1 MFLGRTTEKFGST
14 ARGIGA
20 VVVIVWLTLTAVTP
34 SAAQNSTGA
43 DQAALEAKKA
53 ALFQQMLADPANLDV
68 TFAYAETA
76 AQLGDNEAA
85 VSALERM
92 LLFNPDLPRVDL
104 ELGALYFRMGSF
116 EMAQSYFEK
125 ALAANPPPEVKARVD
140 QYVAQIAREEMPSR
154 FTGYLLLGAQYQ
166 SDANVA
172 PGSATIDSP
181 IGPLLLSS
189 QFVKMRDEN
198 LFLTGSA
205 LYSYDLGTQNRDT
218 LEVIGT
224 GFVQHYFRVQ
234 RLSLDLGEL
243 TAGPRFQLPQQGL
256 PGLDAVSLKP
266 YAIINEVGLGQKQ
279 YFDTVGAGIE
289 GTAALWQDVAAKLSF
304 EFRHKTFTN
313 QPDRPSSTGLNGD
326 DKLVSLVVSKPVTGN
341 SLLLFQFAYLDQAT
355 RFAYYAN
362 QSYAAL
368 ASYNVRYD
376 DPTGI
381 IRLPWQTT
389 FVISRAYSLY
399 DGPDPCCNTSGNPV
413 VFSTSSRYDRHWR
426 FGVTQTFQVA
436 SNMDVVLQV
445 QRDIVSSNLPLYGYT
460 SNSVLVGPQIRF

>member
-1 MFLGRTTEKFGST
+1 MFLGTKTAKFSSA
-14 ARGIGA
+14 ARAAGA
-20 VVVIVWLTLTAVTP
+20 IAVMVWLSLSAVMP
-34 SAAQNSTGA
+34 AAAQNNTNT
-43 DQAALEAKKA
+43 DPTALEAKKA
-53 ALFQQMLADPANLDV
+53 ALFQQMLADPANLEV

-116 EMAQSYFEK
+116 EMAESYFDK

-140 QYVAQIAREEMPSR
+140 QYVAQIARENSPSR
-154 FTGYLLLGAQYQ
+154 LTGYLLLGAQHQ

-172 PGSATIDSP
+172 PGSATVSSP

-189 QFVKMRDEN
+189 QFVKMSDEN

-205 LYSYDLGTQNRDT
+205 LYSYDLGTQSRDT

-234 RLSLDLGEL
+234 RLELDLGEL
-243 TAGPRFQLPQQGL
+243 TAGPRFRFLDIGV
-256 PGLDAVSLKP
+256 PGIQAASLKP
-266 YAIINEVGLGQKQ
+266 YAIVNEVGLGQKQ
-279 YFDTVGAGIE
+279 YFDTFGSGLE
-289 GTAALWQDVAAKLSF
+289 GTAAFWQDAVAKVAF

-326 DKLVSLVVSKPVTGN
+326 DKLVSLVVSKPVTPN
-341 SLLLFQFAYLDQAT
+341 SVLSFEFDFLDQDT
-355 RFAYYAN
+355 KFAYYAN
-362 QSYAAL
+362 RSYSGL
-368 ASYNVRYD
+368 ASYSIHYD
-376 DPTGI
+376 DPTGFLK
-381 IRLPWQTT
+381 LPWQTT
-389 FVISRAYSLY
+389 FVVSRSYSIY
-399 DGPDPCCNTSGNPV
+399 QAPDPCCNTSSNPL
-413 VFSTSSRYDRHWR
+413 VFSTSSRDDRHWR
-426 FGVTQTFQVA
+426 FAVTQIFQVA
-436 SNMDVVLQV
+436 SNIDLVLQA
-445 QRDIVSSNLPLYGYT
+445 QRDVVSSNLSIYAYT

>member
-1 MFLGRTTEKFGST
+1 MGRTTVKFSFA
-14 ARGIGA
+14 ARDIGA
-20 VVVIVWLTLTAVTP
+20 VAVMVWLSMAALTTA
-34 SAAQNSTGA
+34 AAQNSAGA

-53 ALFQQMLADPANLDV
+53 TLFQQLLADPANLDV

-116 EMAQSYFEK
+116 EIAQSYFEK

-140 QYVAQIAREEMPSR
+140 RYVAQIAREEAPSR
-154 FTGYLLLGAQYQ
+154 LTGYLLLGAQYQ

-172 PGSATIDSP
+172 PGSATIESP

-205 LYSYDLGTQNRDT
+205 LYSYDLGTQNRDA

-243 TAGPRFQLPQQGL
+243 TAGPRFRIPEPNL
-256 PGLDAVSLKP
+256 PGVAAVSLKP
-266 YAIINEVGLGQKQ
+266 YAIINEVGLGQQQ
-279 YFDTVGAGIE
+279 YFDTIGGGIE
-289 GTAALWQDVAAKLSF
+289 GTAALWQDVAVKLSF

-326 DKLVSLVVSKPVTGN
+326 DKLVSLVVSKPLTAN
-341 SLLLFQFAYLDQAT
+341 SVLLFQFAYLDQET
-355 RFAYYAN
+355 RFAYYGN

-368 ASYNVRYD
+368 ASYSIVYD

-399 DGPDPCCNTSGNPV
+399 DGPDPCCNTSGNPA
-413 VFSTSSRYDRHWR
+413 VFSSSSRYDRHWR
-426 FGVTQTFQVA
+426 LGVTQTFQVA
-436 SNMDVVLQV
+436 SNIDLLLQV
-445 QRDIVSSNLPLYGYT
+445 QRDVVSSNLSLYGYT

>member
-1 MFLGRTTEKFGST
+1 MVLARTTRIFGAT
-14 ARGIGA
+14 ARSIGA
-20 VVVIVWLTLTAVTP
+20 VALTLWLAFAVMP
-34 SAAQNSTGA
+34 AAAQNDPNA
-43 DQAALEAKKA
+43 DQAALQAKKA
-53 ALFQQMLADPANLDV
+53 ALFRQMLADPANLEV

-76 AQLGDNEAA
+76 ALLGDNEAA

-116 EMAQSYFEK
+116 DMAQSYFTK
-125 ALAANPPPEVKARVD
+125 ALAANPPPDVKARVD
-140 QYVAQIAREEMPSR
+140 QYVAQITQEQAPSR
-154 FTGYLLLGAQYQ
+154 LTGYLLFGAQYQ

-172 PGSATIDSP
+172 SSSATIDSP

-243 TAGPRFQLPQQGL
+243 SAGPRFRFPD
-256 PGLDAVSLKP
+256 PGVPGVQSASLKP
-266 YAIINEVGLGQKQ
+266 YAIVNEVGLGQKQ
-279 YFDTVGAGIE
+279 YFDTVGVGLE
-289 GTAALWQDVAAKLSF
+289 GTAALWQDVTAKLAF

-326 DKLVSLVVSKPVTGN
+326 DKLVSLVVSKPVTAN
-341 SLLLFQFAYLDQAT
+341 SVLSFEFDFLDQDT
-355 RFAYYAN
+355 KFAYYAN
-362 QSYAAL
+362 RSYSGL
-368 ASYNVRYD
+368 ASYNIHYD
-376 DPTGI
+376 DPTGLI
-381 IRLPWQTT
+381 KLPWQTT
-389 FVISRAYSLY
+389 FVVSRAYSLY
-399 DGPDPCCNTSGNPV
+399 DAPDPCCNTSGNPA
-413 VFSTSSRYDRHWR
+413 VFSASSRDDRRWR
-426 FGVTQTFQVA
+426 FGITQIFTVA
-436 SNMDVVLQV
+436 ANIDLVLQA
-445 QRDIVSSNLPLYGYT
+445 QRDIVSSNLPLYRYT

>member
-1 MFLGRTTEKFGST
+1 MVLGTITAKFGSAAKGVGAT
-14 ARGIGA
+14 AMIM
-20 VVVIVWLTLTAVTP
+20 WLILAAMMP
-34 SAAQNSTGA
+34 AAAQNSVGA
-43 DQAALEAKKA
+43 DRPTLEAKKA
-53 ALFQQMLADPANLDV
+53 ALFRQMLANPANLDV

-116 EMAQSYFEK
+116 EMARSYFEK
-125 ALAANPPPEVKARVD
+125 ALATNPPPEVKARVD
-140 QYVAQIAREEMPSR
+140 QYMAQIAREEAPSR

-218 LEVIGT
+218 LEVIGS

-243 TAGPRFQLPQQGL
+243 TAGPRFRFPDPDLAGIN
-256 PGLDAVSLKP
+256 AISLKP
-266 YAIINEVGLGQKQ
+266 YGIINEVGLGQQQ
-279 YFDTVGAGIE
+279 YFDTLGAGVE
-289 GTAALWQDVAAKLSF
+289 GTAALWQDVTAKLSF

-313 QPDRPSSTGLNGD
+313 QPNRPSSAGLNGA
-326 DKLVSLVVSKPVTGN
+326 DKLVSLVVSKPVTAN
-341 SLLLFQFAYLDQAT
+341 SVLLFQFAYLDQAT
-355 RFAYYAN
+355 RLAYYAN
-362 QSYAAL
+362 QSYATL
-368 ASYNVRYD
+368 ASYNIHYE

-389 FVISRAYSLY
+389 FVVSRIYSLY
-399 DGPDPCCNTSGNPV
+399 DAPDPCCSTSGNPA

-426 FGVTQTFQVA
+426 FGVTQTFQLA
-436 SNMDVVLQV
+436 SNVDVVLQV
-445 QRDIVSSNLPLYGYT
+445 QRDIVSSNLSLYGYT
-460 SNSVLVGPQIRF
+460 SNSVLIGPQIRF